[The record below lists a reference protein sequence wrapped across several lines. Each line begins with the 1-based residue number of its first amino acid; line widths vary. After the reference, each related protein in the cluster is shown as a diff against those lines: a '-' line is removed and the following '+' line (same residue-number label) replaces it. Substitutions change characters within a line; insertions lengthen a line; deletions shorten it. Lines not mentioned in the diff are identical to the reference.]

1 MTSVR
6 IRSFTGPY
14 FLAFGLDTERY
25 GVSLRIQSKCR
36 KIQTKETP
44 NMNTFHAV
52 REIHTGKYFSGNIII
67 KPSNRF
73 SRVLNDFKQK
83 PVCLIANT
91 NQMPGFRMKCNT
103 LLKQF
108 NLDEMTFSEFLEI
121 SRTIDYTGVLNKTFS
136 CCCKSKVLTMELKRI
151 CYIVILFCYIIL
163 LFSSYIISRCFNNF
177 RHCKRS
183 LNAKKYFTQ
192 KNIVG
197 KCKKT
202 SKVGF
207 SMEWFMAD
215 FCQISGLTANITFQV
230 SCWKITFSSKHFG
243 DFLEISLFSKIMSL
257 RSLRNARGN
266 L

>member
-25 GVSLRIQSKCR
+25 GVSLRIQSECR

-44 NMNTFHAV
+44 NMNTFHVV

-136 CCCKSKVLTMELKRI
+136 CCCKSKVLTIELKRI

-163 LFSSYIISRCFNNF
+163 LFSSYIISRCFKKF
-177 RHCKRS
+177 RYCKRS

-192 KNIVG
+192 KILQANA
-197 KCKKT
+197 KKQV
-202 SKVGF
+202 KQVF
-207 SMEWFMAD
+207 PW
-215 FCQISGLTANITFQV
+215 SGLWLIFVRYLARLLTLPFRYLAGRSHSVPNILGIFLKSPCFQ
-230 SCWKITFSSKHFG
+230 
-243 DFLEISLFSKIMSL
+243 
-257 RSLRNARGN
+257 RS
-266 L
+266 